1 MFDTLSSS
9 IEHIRAAGRLRARG
23 VTSAMRLDVLPDI
36 PTVAEAVP
44 GYEASI
50 WFDIGGARF
59 SRPNQQG
66 SRLPLYP

>member
-9 IEHIRAAGRLRARG
+9 IEHIRAGRPRALG
-23 VTSAMRLDVLPDI
+23 VTSATRLDVLPDI

-50 WFDIGGARF
+50 WFAIDVPK
-59 SRPNQQG
+59 STPTVT
-66 SRLPLYP
+66 P